1 MDETA
6 GETSRGCRHP
16 RRGRRVGGDG
26 AENDGGERAE
36 DGGAAPS
43 YWFINYKL

>member
-16 RRGRRVGGDG
+16 RRGRRIGGHRGDG
-26 AENDGGERAE
+26 AESDGGERAE

-43 YWFINYKL
+43 